1 MYYATVSK
9 PLVGVCNLSQVVMKV
24 SSFNAIGLPVLSG
37 STLCC
42 IVRVYTLLYREGVG
56 FYVPLLCLL
65 GKGKARKRRGEDK
78 GEREGGAEG
87 SENNERVSERGRE
100 RKTDREVRQ
109 REREGKERESER
121 EKKRERERQRKT
133 ERKKES
139 KREQKRE
146 KVCVYV

>member
-1 MYYATVSK
+1 VYYATVSN
-9 PLVGVCNLSQVVMKV
+9 PLVGVCNVSQVVMKV

-121 EKKRERERQRKT
+121 REKKR
-133 ERKKES
+133 
-139 KREQKRE
+139 KRETEKDREKERAKERE